1 MSKGTEAFKKIIN
14 DHLQHRAV
22 NDPLFAATLAKE
34 NKSLD
39 ECINYIFSEVK
50 KSGCAGFA
58 DEEVFNMAVHYFDED
73 SIKDVKSINGNVV
86 VNHSMPSNSKV
97 DKSAIPMANPS
108 LPIKKAKPVI
118 SNQSSLF

>member
-14 DHLQHRAV
+14 DHLQERAA
-22 NDPLFAATLAKE
+22 NDPLFATTLAKE

-39 ECINYIFSEVK
+39 ECVNYIFSEVR

-73 SIKDVKSINGNVV
+73 GIKDVKSVKGNVV
-86 VNHSMPSNSKV
+86 VNRSIPSKSKA
-97 DKSAIPMANPS
+97 DKSSEPIAKSA

-118 SNQSSLF
+118 SNQPSLF